1 MAYELQSPHH
11 PPPSLP
17 ASSNLLTPPRLSFS
31 FFFFNDPAP
40 TEISPL
46 PLHAPLPICTAGL
59 GAPAP
64 NPPKIVTA
72 VAERCARAND
82 MDAGVR
88 GMNDC
93 NAPLA
98 GSLLRDLDCHVEE
111 GIAVKLSSDEVGVE
125 TEE

>member
-1 MAYELQSPHH
+1 MWPPHVRTAIPPDHPARGLRLLDKQEFAPNGRYVRASP
-11 PPPSLP
+11 
-17 ASSNLLTPPRLSFS
+17 
-31 FFFFNDPAP
+31 
-40 TEISPL
+40 
-46 PLHAPLPICTAGL
+46 AGL
-59 GAPAP
+59 SAPDQK
-64 NPPKIVTA
+64 PPKIVTA

-88 GMNDC
+88 GINDC